1 VSVEADEPVVVL
13 DDPPASPIATPYTA
27 LTQPATQG
35 SSRRLFGF
43 ALANVRRRPERAVL
57 AVAGIALA
65 ISAAVVMRT
74 IASGYEV
81 SGVSAVHDAI
91 DSAPYW
97 VVPETGVRV
106 DPGTGVVVADGPPPS
121 VGAPDGWTANR
132 VIVGDLPGRTNVALV
147 GRTDVPD
154 GVALVS
160 ATAMKRLGV
169 NDGDPLDVA
178 GVSLRVQQVSGAG
191 SRVTVTANTAASAGV
206 TDGWLTLTPPAGEAG
221 SNDEVA
227 AATGLMVTDD
237 PAYHPQVHADGL
249 VYSTAKSTGRFG
261 FISFDQKVAAM
272 LGSKV
277 SSSVLGLISNVALAL
292 GFIIAVS
299 TFVASVQERR
309 REFGIMASIGLTDEV
324 LYFFLV
330 ESLLLFVAAYV
341 LGVVVGGAI
350 VAGAASSF
358 FTFGAWLQAAGLVAM
373 YLPALGIVAAL
384 VPVHRLL
391 QQRPVT
397 LLADN
402 P

>member
-1 VSVEADEPVVVL
+1 MSVEADEPVVVL
-13 DDPPASPIATPYTA
+13 DDHPGGTPYTA
-27 LTQPATQG
+27 LSQQATAG
-35 SSRRLFGF
+35 SSRRLFSF

-81 SGVSAVHDAI
+81 SGVSAVADAI
-91 DSAPYW
+91 DGAPYW
-97 VVPETGVRV
+97 AVPQAGISVDPETGVV
-106 DPGTGVVVADGPPPS
+106 MASGQPPAVKGP
-121 VGAPDGWTANR
+121 AGWTVNR
-132 VIVGDLPGRTNVALV
+132 VIIGDFPGRTNVALV
-147 GRTDVPD
+147 GKDGVPD
-154 GVALVS
+154 GVALLS
-160 ATAMKRLGV
+160 PTAIDRLGV
-169 NDGDPLDVA
+169 SDGGQLEVA
-178 GVSLRVQQVSGAG
+178 GASLRVQKASGAG
-191 SRVTVTANTAASAGV
+191 SRVTVAAATATNAGV
-206 TDGWLTLTPPAGEAG
+206 TAGWLTLTPPAGVSGSPADVAG
-221 SNDEVA
+221 
-227 AATGLMVTDD
+227 ATGLVVTDD
-237 PAYHPQVHADGL
+237 PANNPEGHPGGL
-249 VYSTAKSTGRFG
+249 VYSTVKNTGRVG
-261 FISFDQKVAAM
+261 FISFNQKFAVM

-341 LGVVVGGAI
+341 LGILVGGAI
-350 VAGAASSF
+350 VAGAAPSF
-358 FTFGAWLQAAGLVAM
+358 FTFDAWLQAAGLVAM

-397 LLADN
+397 LLADS

>member
-1 VSVEADEPVVVL
+1 MSVEADEPVVVL
-13 DDPPASPIATPYTA
+13 DDPPPAPTGAPYSVLSQPTTA
-27 LTQPATQG
+27 G

-74 IASGYEV
+74 ISSGYEV
-81 SGVSAVHDAI
+81 SGVSAVADAT
-91 DSAPYW
+91 DGAPFW
-97 VVPETGVRV
+97 VVPKAGVSV
-106 DPGTGVVVADGPPPS
+106 DPASGVVIAGGPPPS
-121 VGAPDGWTANR
+121 VRAPDGWTVSR
-132 VIVGDLPGRTNVALV
+132 VIVGAFPGKTDVALV

-154 GVALVS
+154 GVALLS
-160 ATAMKRLGV
+160 TTAIDRLGV
-169 NDGDPLDVA
+169 EDGGQLDIA
-178 GVSLRVQQVSGAG
+178 GVSLRVQKAPGAG
-191 SRVTVTANTAASAGV
+191 SRVTVATAAAATAGV
-206 TDGWLTLTPPAGEAG
+206 TDGWLTFTPPPGDAR
-221 SNDEVA
+221 STDDVA
-227 AATGLMVTDD
+227 AATGLVVTDD
-237 PAYHPQVHADGL
+237 PATHADANAAGI
-249 VYSTAKSTGRFG
+249 VYSTTKTTGRVG

-277 SSSVLGLISNVALAL
+277 SSSVLGVISNVALAL

-350 VAGAASSF
+350 VAGAAPSF

>member
-13 DDPPASPIATPYTA
+13 DDPPTIQHNATYAA
-27 LTQPATQG
+27 LAQPATHG
-35 SSRRLFGF
+35 SSRRLFAF
-43 ALANVRRRPERAVL
+43 ALANVRRRPERAAL

-74 IASGYEV
+74 IASGYQV
-81 SGVSAVHDAI
+81 SGVNAVADAI
-91 DSAPYW
+91 DGAPYW
-97 VVPETGVRV
+97 VVPQGGISV
-106 DPGTGVVVADGPPPS
+106 DPGTGVVKAG
-121 VGAPDGWTANR
+121 GAPPAVNAPAGWTVSR
-132 VIVGDLPGRTNVALV
+132 TIVGDFPGRNDVALV
-147 GRTDVPD
+147 GRADVPD

-160 ATAMKRLGV
+160 PTAVHRLGIA
-169 NDGDPLDVA
+169 DGGQLDVA
-178 GVSLRVQQVSGAG
+178 GRSLRVQQTSGAG
-191 SRVTVTANTAASAGV
+191 SRVTVASAAATTARV
-206 TDGWLTLTPPAGEAG
+206 TDGWLTLTPAAGEAG
-221 SNDEVA
+221 SPKDVA
-227 AATGLMVTDD
+227 AATGLAVTSD
-237 PAYHPQVHADGL
+237 PAIRPESRAGGL
-249 VYSTAKSTGRFG
+249 VYATKQTSDRLG
-261 FISFDQKVAAM
+261 FITFNQKVAAM

-309 REFGIMASIGLTDEV
+309 REFGIMASVGLTDEV

-330 ESLLLFVAAYV
+330 ESLLLFAAAYV
-341 LGVVVGGAI
+341 LGILVGGAI

-358 FTFGAWLQAAGLVAM
+358 FTIGAWLQAAGLVAM

>member
-1 VSVEADEPVVVL
+1 VSVEADEPVVVV
-13 DDPPASPIATPYTA
+13 DDPRPIQRNTPYTA
-27 LTQPATQG
+27 LAQPAAHG
-35 SSRRLFGF
+35 SSRRLFAF

-74 IASGYEV
+74 IASGYQG
-81 SGVSAVHDAI
+81 SGVNAVADAT
-91 DSAPYW
+91 DGAPYW
-97 VVPETGVRV
+97 VVPHGGIGV
-106 DPGTGVVVADGPPPS
+106 DSGTGIVMAGGPPPP
-121 VGAPDGWTANR
+121 VNAPAGWTVNR
-132 VIVGDLPGRTNVALV
+132 VIVGEFP
-147 GRTDVPD
+147 GRTDVALAGRADVAD

-160 ATAMKRLGV
+160 PTAIRRLGIV
-169 NDGDPLDVA
+169 DGGQLDVA
-178 GVSLRVQQVSGAG
+178 GLSLRVQRLSGAG
-191 SRVTVTANTAASAGV
+191 SRVTVATAVATTAGV
-206 TDGWLTLTPPAGEAG
+206 TDGWLTLTPAAGDAG
-221 SNDEVA
+221 STNEVA
-227 AATGLMVTDD
+227 LATGLVVTSD
-237 PAYHPQVHADGL
+237 PAIRPESHPGGV
-249 VYSTAKSTGRFG
+249 VYATATNSGRLG

-277 SSSVLGLISNVALAL
+277 SSSALGLISNVALAL
-292 GFIIAVS
+292 GFVIAVS

-309 REFGIMASIGLTDEV
+309 REFGIMASVGLTDEV

-350 VAGAASSF
+350 VAFAASSF
-358 FTFGAWLQAAGLVAM
+358 FTIGAWLEAAGLVAM

>member
-13 DDPPASPIATPYTA
+13 DDQPASHSGTPYEALSQQATA
-27 LTQPATQG
+27 G
-35 SSRRLFGF
+35 SSRRLFSF

-81 SGVSAVHDAI
+81 SGVSAVADAI
-91 DSAPYW
+91 DGAPYW
-97 VVPETGVRV
+97 VVPQGGVSVDPETGIVMA
-106 DPGTGVVVADGPPPS
+106 GGQPPA
-121 VGAPDGWTANR
+121 VNAPAGWTADR
-132 VIVGDLPGRTNVALV
+132 VLVGDFPGRTDVALV
-147 GRTDVPD
+147 GKNNAPD
-154 GVALVS
+154 GVALLS
-160 ATAMKRLGV
+160 STAIDRLGV
-169 NDGDPLDVA
+169 SDGDQLDVA
-178 GVSLRVQQVSGAG
+178 GVSLRVQEVSGAG
-191 SRVTVTANTAASAGV
+191 SRVTVTVATAATAGV
-206 TDGWLTLTPPAGEAG
+206 ANGWLTMTPPVGVSG
-221 SNDEVA
+221 SPDDVA
-227 AATGLMVTDD
+227 KATGLVVTDD
-237 PAYHPQVHADGL
+237 PANDPHGHTGGL
-249 VYSTAKSTGRFG
+249 VYSTVKNTSRVG
-261 FISFDQKVAAM
+261 FISFNQKFAVL

-277 SSSVLGLISNVALAL
+277 SSSVLGVISNVALAL

-341 LGVVVGGAI
+341 LGILVGGAI
-350 VAGAASSF
+350 VAGAAPSF
-358 FTFGAWLQAAGLVAM
+358 FTFGAWLEAAGLVAM

-402 P
+402 S